1 VLAAFPRSGRPWSQ
15 SVDHPEDFLEQF
27 LRHGNL
33 GDLEDDVAAAC
44 ADEAIESNVES
55 LMLALSGHCRSG

>member
-1 VLAAFPRSGRPWSQ
+1 
-15 SVDHPEDFLEQF
+15 VDHPEDFLEQF

-33 GDLEDDVAAAC
+33 GDPVDDVAVAR

-55 LMLALSGHCRSG
+55 LLLAPFGHGAMPDLSPLCVP